1 MASYNPPEPIVNSRE
16 RRRFSEL
23 KNKYEDFR
31 SPNFFGRQANRM
43 KSRAASAGRKLQ
55 KRVPGLGAAQKSMKK
70 MLKEASDKQI
80 VKQALS
86 KAAKGGGLVLRWC
99 AQGTLSK
106 SAVHRRLE
114 SNGIEAAEF
123 EHICGCRS
131 YEIADLA
138 DKDWKSRWGAALQ
151 GIGTGA
157 LGGARGV
164 GLNLALSTVLF
175 LRATQRVAL
184 HYGYDA
190 VNREEEQ
197 VIASKV
203 ALQSLQPDEGP
214 ATGSTGSLL
223 GKMMAAGEISA
234 LKKALKH
241 STYQE
246 MAQRGGAQ
254 LLYTKLRATANKA
267 AQSALNKAGKE
278 GFETTLV
285 RRLLRDLGERIPKRV
300 GQRVVPIVGGLI
312 GGCIDTKQ
320 MQQVITGANLI
331 YHKRFIAE
339 KEERVLRLTGEEEQ
353 GAEREDR
360 PPSPTSG
367 HSVQEDNIQATT
379 GEEAL
384 DEEGGL

>member
-1 MASYNPPEPIVNSRE
+1 MASFNPPEPIVNSRE
-16 RRRFSEL
+16 HKRFSEL

-31 SPNFFGRQANRM
+31 SPSFVGHQANRV
-43 KSRAASAGRKLQ
+43 KNGAASAGRKLQ
-55 KRVPGLGAAQKSMKK
+55 KWVPGLEAAQKNMKR
-70 MLKEASDKQI
+70 MLKEVSDKQI
-80 VKQALS
+80 VKQVLS
-86 KAAKGGGLVLRWC
+86 ETAKGGGLALRWC

-106 SAVHRRLE
+106 SAVRRRLKSDGVE
-114 SNGIEAAEF
+114 VGEF
-123 EHICGCRS
+123 KHICGCRS
-131 YEIADLA
+131 YEIAPLA
-138 DKDWKSRWGAALQ
+138 EKDWKSRWGAALQ

-203 ALQSLQPDEGP
+203 TLQSLQPEEGP

-234 LKKALKH
+234 LKKALER

-246 MAQRGGAQ
+246 MARQGGAQ

-300 GQRVVPIVGGLI
+300 GQRVVPIVGGVI
-312 GGCIDTKQ
+312 GGGIDTWQ
-320 MQQVITGANLI
+320 MQQVIRGANLV

-339 KEERVLRLTGEEEQ
+339 KEERVTRLIGQEEQ
-353 GAEREDR
+353 EAGNGDR
-360 PPSPTSG
+360 PPSPPAG
-367 HSVQEDNIQATT
+367 HSAQEDNIRTT
-379 GEEAL
+379 VGEEAP
-384 DEEGGL
+384 DEEGGF